1 MSKLVDFFTNKKFLR
16 ICAISLGSLILILL
30 IAYFAIYFL
39 QIDQPQVESEEP
51 QGLMVLIEFEGTEGL
66 NNFVYIMNER
76 SVPGLLSVSADFVE
90 ENCEFVK
97 DLQQYDIEIAG
108 AAPGEPF
115 WDIPYEEQYE
125 TIKDTKDRIE
135 ACIGTEVRVVSSRY
149 FAYDENTLKAADE
162 LGIEYVFARGT
173 TGAKATIY
181 KPEEYDVKIF
191 SVSNIDSPK
200 WGTGSLCD
208 YSYWAREGTPQDFMD
223 EVYSAFDTY
232 EKVSP
237 VSHTY
242 LGGLKERWNE
252 VYVEMF
258 DNLEVNWVNLD
269 TFGEVDVYASIDD
282 IPVNREVQYTTPK
295 PEIPLDEEAEVN
307 NPCSII
313 DFDST
318 NESNSQESSDNSG
331 TQEQDTLVMFHNGTG
346 PMCIEAIEFF
356 EDNSIEYEEYLTI
369 DEGFDETLSEF
380 KEEYGNVS
388 EGESS
393 SFGYY
398 PMIFYKDKA
407 FSGFNEEIGNIILE
421 M

>member
-1 MSKLVDFFTNKKFLR
+1 
-16 ICAISLGSLILILL
+16 
-30 IAYFAIYFL
+30 
-39 QIDQPQVESEEP
+39 
-51 QGLMVLIEFEGTEGL
+51 
-66 NNFVYIMNER
+66 
-76 SVPGLLSVSADFVE
+76 
-90 ENCEFVK
+90 
-97 DLQQYDIEIAG
+97 
-108 AAPGEPF
+108 
-115 WDIPYEEQYE
+115 
-125 TIKDTKDRIE
+125 
-135 ACIGTEVRVVSSRY
+135 
-149 FAYDENTLKAADE
+149 
-162 LGIEYVFARGT
+162 
-173 TGAKATIY
+173 
-181 KPEEYDVKIF
+181 
-191 SVSNIDSPK
+191 
-200 WGTGSLCD
+200 
-208 YSYWAREGTPQDFMD
+208 
-223 EVYSAFDTY
+223 
-232 EKVSP
+232 
-237 VSHTY
+237 
-242 LGGLKERWNE
+242 
-252 VYVEMF
+252 
-258 DNLEVNWVNLD
+258 
-269 TFGEVDVYASIDD
+269 
-282 IPVNREVQYTTPK
+282 VNREVQYTTPK